1 MKQHFQRGQASTEL
15 EIYKVERL
23 ALNNAYLA
31 TTVWYL
37 SNNIKVET
45 HLVPCWP
52 QELPVEH
59 TEAVKIHEFN

>member
-31 TTVWYL
+31 TTV
-37 SNNIKVET
+37 
-45 HLVPCWP
+45 
-52 QELPVEH
+52 
-59 TEAVKIHEFN
+59 